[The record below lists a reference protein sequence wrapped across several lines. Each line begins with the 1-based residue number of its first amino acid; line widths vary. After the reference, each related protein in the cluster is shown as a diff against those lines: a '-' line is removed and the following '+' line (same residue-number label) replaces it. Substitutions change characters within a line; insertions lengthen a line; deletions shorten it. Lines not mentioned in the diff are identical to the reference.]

1 MASYRLYVSLFL
13 FFIHYI
19 PLSLAQLE
27 LQYHDCYKNNGKYV
41 TNSTY
46 QRNLNHLLNSL
57 TDNTSKYGFYNLSYG
72 QNPDNVYATALC
84 RPDMEPDSCRNC
96 IDLATKNIAS
106 ICPNDN
112 VGIAGYDDR
121 GYNTCMLRYA
131 NYNIF
136 GLMENAPYFFVYALS
151 NISEDIVGVFNQT
164 RERLL
169 NRLINEAAARSS
181 PNKYATGEEPYS
193 TIGSIYGLV
202 QCTPELSVTD
212 CKKCLNDTTKLMSQC
227 CDRRQGGRVIN
238 PSCSFRY
245 ETNKFFKQSITTR
258 PSPPITTPPPQPRTT
273 PPSPPDTPTSKGK
286 KNHTVI
292 IIVVISVVA
301 FMILIISIGIFLRP
315 RNRKKE
321 DKNMEDIISAE
332 SLQFDFSTIR
342 VATDDFS
349 NANKLGQGGF
359 GSVYKGMLSSGQQIA
374 VKRLS
379 KNSKQGELEFKNEVV
394 LVARLQHRN
403 LVRLLGF
410 CLERKE
416 RILVYEFVPN
426 ASLDHFIFN
435 PINRE
440 NLNWETR
447 YKIVEGVARGLLYLH
462 EDSRFRIIH
471 RDLKASNVLL
481 DSDMNPKISDF
492 GMAKL
497 FEMDQ
502 THSDTNRVVGTFGYM
517 APEYVMHGRYS
528 VKSDIFSFGVL
539 VLEIVSGQ
547 KRSSFGNEEET
558 EDLLT
563 YAWRNWNEG
572 AALNLID
579 PNMRTGPT
587 SEMMKCIHI
596 GLLCVQEGIS
606 DRPSMATVVN
616 MLNSETITL
625 VAPSKP
631 GFFMKSSV
639 IPEISSSQEHDSAS
653 NELDEDRIG
662 TVPSSRNEASITE
675 LTPR

>member
-1 MASYRLYVSLFL
+1 MASYRLSVYLFL
-13 FFIHYI
+13 LFIHSV
-19 PLSLAQLE
+19 PLSLAQLQ

-46 QRNLNHLLNSL
+46 HANLNRLLNTL
-57 TDNTSKYGFYNLSYG
+57 TVNTSRYGFYNLSFG
-72 QNPDNVYATALC
+72 QNPDKVFATALC
-84 RPDMEPDSCRNC
+84 RPDMEPDSCSNC
-96 IDLATKNIAS
+96 IDLARKNMTPT
-106 ICPNDN
+106 CPNY
-112 VGIAGYDDR
+112 VMGIAGYDDR
-121 GYNTCMLRYA
+121 GDNNCMLRYA
-131 NYNIF
+131 NYDIF
-136 GLMENAPYFFVYALS
+136 GLMENAPYFFVYAPS
-151 NISEDIVGVFNQT
+151 NISEDILEVFNQT

-169 NRLINEAAARSS
+169 NRIINEAAARSS
-181 PNKYATGEEPYS
+181 PNKYATGEEAYS

-202 QCTPELSVTD
+202 QCTPDLSATD

-245 ETNKFFKQSITTR
+245 ETNKFFKQSIEGPIGSPEPT
-258 PSPPITTPPPQPRTT
+258 PSPPNTITSR
-273 PPSPPDTPTSKGK
+273 GK

-292 IIVVISVVA
+292 IIVVILVVT
-301 FMILIISIGIFLRP
+301 FMVLIICVGVFLRL
-315 RNRKKE
+315 RNSSKE
-321 DKNMEDIISAE
+321 NKTHLFCKDTEDIISAE

-349 NANKLGQGGF
+349 DANKLGQGGF
-359 GSVYKGMLSSGQQIA
+359 GSVYKGMLSNGEQIA

-379 KNSKQGELEFKNEVV
+379 KNSNQGDLEFKNEVV

-403 LVRLLGF
+403 LARLLGF

-426 ASLDHFIFN
+426 ASLDLFIFN

-492 GMAKL
+492 GMARL

-572 AALNLID
+572 TALNLID
-579 PNMRTGPT
+579 PKISSGPT
-587 SEMMKCIHI
+587 SEMMKFIFI
-596 GLLCVQEGIS
+596 GLLCVQEGVS
-606 DRPSMATVVN
+606 DRPSMASVVN

-631 GFFMKSSV
+631 GFFMKSLV
-639 IPEISSSQEHDSAS
+639 IPETSSSQEHNSAS
-653 NELDEDRIG
+653 TELDEHRNG
-662 TVPSSRNEASITE
+662 TLQLSKNEASISE

>member
-13 FFIHYI
+13 FFIHYS
-19 PLSLAQLE
+19 PLSLAQLQ

-106 ICPNDN
+106 ICPNDIM
-112 VGIAGYDDR
+112 GIAGYDDR

-131 NYNIF
+131 NYDIF

-151 NISEDIVGVFNQT
+151 NISENIVGVFNQT

-181 PNKYATGEEPYS
+181 PNKSATGVEAYS

-202 QCTPELSVTD
+202 QCTPDLSVTD

-245 ETNKFFKQSITTR
+245 ETNKFFKQSITTP
-258 PSPPITTPPPQPRTT
+258 PSPPITTPPPPPRTT

-315 RNRKKE
+315 RNWKKE

-616 MLNSETITL
+616 MLNRKTSTL

-639 IPEISSSQEHDSAS
+639 IPEISSSQEHNSAS

-662 TVPSSRNEASITE
+662 AVPSSRNEASITE